1 MTKRVFKIIIAAV
14 ASLMSLSAAA
24 QIKDIS
30 FSAGVNVPMYKGVES
45 DAVLSL
51 NYGQFYWNGLGF
63 RAGLQWSPSVSD
75 VDNAFGVPVAFAY
88 RTKARITKERIYSG
102 AVGAADAMENNILY
116 GNGYGT
122 AGSLAGGFLM
132 NLFSDMEYFVGITP
146 GYIAGQSSSKH
157 ESAWGASYQYWENTW
172 TEKKNAFSLTLDA
185 GMALNYSIW
194 RFDLKLTPAFHY
206 NLINSLAYQSSRGEK
221 GVGVTSTDTQ
231 PLRWFFTLSGGL
243 AFRF

>member
-14 ASLMSLSAAA
+14 ASLMSLNAAA
-24 QIKDIS
+24 QIRDIS
-30 FSAGVNVPMYKGVES
+30 FSAGVHVPMYKGVES

-75 VDNAFGVPVAFAY
+75 VANAFGVPVAFAY
-88 RTKARITKERIYSG
+88 RTKARTTKERIYSG

-122 AGSLAGGFLM
+122 VGSLAGGFLM
-132 NLFSDMEYFVGITP
+132 NLFSDIEYFVGITP

-157 ESAWGASYQYWENTW
+157 ETTWGSSFQYWENTW

-185 GMALNYSIW
+185 GLTLNYSIW
-194 RFDLKLTPAFHY
+194 CFDLKLTPAFHY
-206 NLINSLAYQSSRGEK
+206 NLINSLMYQTTKGEEA
-221 GVGVTSTDTQ
+221 VGVTSTDTQ

>member
-14 ASLMSLSAAA
+14 ASLMSLNAAA
-24 QIKDIS
+24 QIRDIS

-75 VDNAFGVPVAFAY
+75 VANAFGVPVAFAY
-88 RTKARITKERIYSG
+88 RTKARTTKERIYSG

-122 AGSLAGGFLM
+122 VGSLAGGFLI
-132 NLFSDMEYFVGITP
+132 NLFSIGKTP
-146 GYIAGQSSSKH
+146 GQRRKMPSH
-157 ESAWGASYQYWENTW
+157 
-172 TEKKNAFSLTLDA
+172 
-185 GMALNYSIW
+185 
-194 RFDLKLTPAFHY
+194 
-206 NLINSLAYQSSRGEK
+206 
-221 GVGVTSTDTQ
+221 
-231 PLRWFFTLSGGL
+231 
-243 AFRF
+243 

>member
-1 MTKRVFKIIIAAV
+1 MLNLIWLFNPNFAFQSCRTPPDCNYTF
-14 ASLMSLSAAA
+14 LYLSIMGTPCYMLIYNYLRLSETLPHESF
-24 QIKDIS
+24 QDI
-30 FSAGVNVPMYKGVES
+30 
-45 DAVLSL
+45 
-51 NYGQFYWNGLGF
+51 
-63 RAGLQWSPSVSD
+63 
-75 VDNAFGVPVAFAY
+75 
-88 RTKARITKERIYSG
+88 
-102 AVGAADAMENNILY
+102 
-116 GNGYGT
+116 
-122 AGSLAGGFLM
+122 
-132 NLFSDMEYFVGITP
+132 EYFVGITP

-157 ESAWGASYQYWENTW
+157 ETTWGSSFQYWENTW

-185 GMALNYSIW
+185 GLTLNYSIW